1 MKIIPFKTSFVFAI
15 LFMGMHVLAQSLTSV
30 GPVESESNSTQRNT
44 IILQSF
50 PGQVFDSYF
59 YFWHTSGST
68 LTYLPSVTNGNEWIT
83 ETSFFPESSSSC
95 NEPITLKLTI
105 ETPLEDGLYLG
116 EVVDLSGNFGALNL
130 ELSVTSNPTPDF
142 TLPFQAV
149 VNQILNIPEQ
159 VIYNGLTGI
168 GCVESFFPDSEQTVR
183 NVVHPP
189 VAWAS
194 INPEEFTL
202 LSGEQQLLT
211 NTLQSAQAGVFE
223 SFLYRYRTYSTL
235 PSIVKVIFTVNEP
248 TGIYATPVLGLQ
260 MDQPIYNPENQMLQ
274 LHLTSESRNNVR
286 FSIYDLQGRMLQE
299 IETYMVAGEQ
309 TINLKLNKTNSGLY
323 ILKPQ
328 IGSTPLQGIKFTIV
342 N

>member
-1 MKIIPFKTSFVFAI
+1 MKNIQFKTSFVFAL
-15 LFMGMHVLAQSLTSV
+15 LFIGMQVLAQSSTAV
-30 GPVESESNSTQRNT
+30 GPLLSESNSTQRNT
-44 IILQSF
+44 INLQSF

-59 YFWHTSGST
+59 YFWNASSSA
-68 LTYLPSVTNGNEWIT
+68 LSYLPSIANGNEWIA

-95 NEPITLKLTI
+95 NDPITLKLTI
-105 ETPLEDGLYLG
+105 ETPLEDGVYLG
-116 EVVDLSGNFGALNL
+116 EVVDLTGNFGVLNI
-130 ELSVTSNPTPDF
+130 ELTVTSNPTPDF

-149 VNQILNIPEQ
+149 VNQTLNIPEQ
-159 VIYNGLTGI
+159 VTYNGLTGI
-168 GCVESFFPDSEQTVR
+168 GCVESFFPGSAQTVK
-183 NVVHPP
+183 NVIHPP

-202 LSGEQQLLT
+202 SSGEQQLLT

-235 PSIVKVIFTVNEP
+235 PSIVKVIFTVNES
-248 TGIYATPVLGLQ
+248 TGIYSSPALGLQ
-260 MDQPIYNPENQMLQ
+260 MDKPIYNPENQLLQ
-274 LHLTSESRNNVR
+274 LHLTSESRNNIR

-309 TINLKLNKTNSGLY
+309 TINLQLNKTNSGLY